1 MFAECMT
8 FLYGHL
14 HCAMQQQLQQVHNE
28 MFVRAR
34 VRKLIVVVIV
44 VI

>member
-1 MFAECMT
+1 MYDILIWT
-8 FLYGHL
+8 FTLCDAIIAAAG
-14 HCAMQQQLQQVHNE
+14 NE